1 MKKRKG
7 KVILIF
13 ILGEFLDRSLR
24 SGLKDAEGICLL
36 EMKRKL
42 KKLKRWRR

>member
-13 ILGEFLDRSLR
+13 ILGECLDKSLR

-36 EMKRKL
+36 EMKKSL